1 MEYDTILFNFTSL
14 KVLTYLC
21 HSTFLCRCVLQTYT
35 RAKFHCKS
43 GPNWHF
49 SNIDMIKKPIS
60 FEYFCHQNNMKSLYN
75 FSSFLSTLACCQRV
89 NSSFAKHGGPA
100 DQTLSWESKG
110 VCIGISTAAS
120 LSASQLLRYEW
131 RPFLQIHNPAGLLI
145 WGYSF
150 LQPYTSRF
158 GLASVGVLAIYY
170 AWAYEWAGKKVRCV
184 VV

>member
-1 MEYDTILFNFTSL
+1 MGFANLYSRQISL
-14 KVLTYLC
+14 QKWAQLAFFK
-21 HSTFLCRCVLQTYT
+21 H
-35 RAKFHCKS
+35 
-43 GPNWHF
+43 WHAQE
-49 SNIDMIKKPIS
+49 PIS
-60 FEYFCHQNNMKSLYN
+60 FEYFCHQNKMKSLYF

-100 DQTLSWESKG
+100 SQTLSWESKG

-120 LSASQLLRYEW
+120 LSASQLRYEW